1 MMRAYGDLERI
12 RTPNRQSRNL
22 MFYPIELLGLKNK
35 INIYISFSNY
45 IMKY

>member
-22 MFYPIELLGLKNK
+22 MFYPVELLGLKK
-35 INIYISFSNY
+35 TKLIFILVLAI
-45 IMKY
+45 IL

>member
-22 MFYPIELLGLKNK
+22 MFYPVELLGRKKQN
-35 INIYISFSNY
+35 
-45 IMKY
+45 